1 MKNVKKVAKIISNII
16 FYILLLVIILLIGYI
31 ILINVYKKQD
41 KLGDIPINFYTI
53 LTTSMTPTIKAG
65 DIVIT
70 LKDKNNIYKTG
81 DPITFVSEGNISKG
95 VIITHRI
102 IDTKIVNGSYFYY
115 TKGDANNTAD
125 GSPVS
130 ATSVIGKVILKIPKA
145 GFIQQFVVSKF
156 GWLVVVVLPCLAII
170 VYDIVK
176 IFEKMMK
183 GKFFKESLKDSK
195 TKAKREDLNKIL
207 DNKYVSPDLQEKLD
221 EVYDNMGIDNRQVE
235 ILDDYDN
242 NNNDSADVNVNT
254 TTNTNANANANAN
267 TTNNNTNANTND
279 ITNDFIN
286 IDNNSNNVNNANNN
300 VIDNNSDVKG
310 DDDCEIL

>member
-1 MKNVKKVAKIISNII
+1 MKNVKKIAKIISNII
-16 FYILLLVIILLIGYI
+16 FYILLLIIILLIGYI

-130 ATSVIGKVILKIPKA
+130 ANNVIGKVILKIPKA

-176 IFEKMMK
+176 IFEKIMK
-183 GKFFKESLKDSK
+183 GKIFKERLKDSK
-195 TKAKREDLNKIL
+195 TKAEREDLNKIL

-235 ILDDYDN
+235 MLDDYDN
-242 NNNDSADVNVNT
+242 NNINNVNVNVNT
-254 TTNTNANANANAN
+254 NAINNANV
-267 TTNNNTNANTND
+267 NNE
-279 ITNDFIN
+279 
-286 IDNNSNNVNNANNN
+286 DNNSNNANNANNN
-300 VIDNNSDVKG
+300 VTDINNDVKG

>member
-242 NNNDSADVNVNT
+242 NNNNVNVNVNT
-254 TTNTNANANANAN
+254 NTNT
-267 TTNNNTNANTND
+267 NTND
-279 ITNDFIN
+279 I
-286 IDNNSNNVNNANNN
+286 NNANNANNN
-300 VIDNNSDVKG
+300 VTDINNDVKG

>member
-1 MKNVKKVAKIISNII
+1 MKNVKKIAKIISNII
-16 FYILLLVIILLIGYI
+16 FYILLLIIILLIGYI

-130 ATSVIGKVILKIPKA
+130 ANNVIGKVILKIPKA

-176 IFEKMMK
+176 IFEKIMK
-183 GKFFKESLKDSK
+183 GKIFKERLKDSK
-195 TKAKREDLNKIL
+195 TKAEREDLNKIL

-235 ILDDYDN
+235 MLDDYDN
-242 NNNDSADVNVNT
+242 NNNNNNNVNVNVNT
-254 TTNTNANANANAN
+254 NDINNANV
-267 TTNNNTNANTND
+267 NNE
-279 ITNDFIN
+279 
-286 IDNNSNNVNNANNN
+286 DNNSNNANNANNN
-300 VIDNNSDVKG
+300 VTDINNDVKG

>member
-235 ILDDYDN
+235 MLDDYDN
-242 NNNDSADVNVNT
+242 NNNNVNVNVNT
-254 TTNTNANANANAN
+254 TTTNANAN
-267 TTNNNTNANTND
+267 TNNNNNND

>member
-130 ATSVIGKVILKIPKA
+130 ANNVIGKVILKIPKA

-183 GKFFKESLKDSK
+183 GKFIKESLKDSK
-195 TKAKREDLNKIL
+195 TIAKREDLNKIL

-235 ILDDYDN
+235 MLDDYDDN
-242 NNNDSADVNVNT
+242 NNNVN
-254 TTNTNANANANAN
+254 
-267 TTNNNTNANTND
+267 
-279 ITNDFIN
+279 NDFIN
-286 IDNNSNNVNNANNN
+286 IDNNSNKANNN
-300 VIDNNSDVKG
+300 VTNSNNNDVKG

>member
-16 FYILLLVIILLIGYI
+16 FYILLLIIILLIGYI

-130 ATSVIGKVILKIPKA
+130 ASNVIGKVILKIPKA

-176 IFEKMMK
+176 IFEKIMK
-183 GKFFKESLKDSK
+183 GKIFKERLKDSK
-195 TKAKREDLNKIL
+195 TKSKREDLNKIL

-235 ILDDYDN
+235 MLDDYDN
-242 NNNDSADVNVNT
+242 NNNNNNVNVNVNT
-254 TTNTNANANANAN
+254 NDINNANV
-267 TTNNNTNANTND
+267 NNE
-279 ITNDFIN
+279 
-286 IDNNSNNVNNANNN
+286 DNNSNNANNANNN
-300 VIDNNSDVKG
+300 VTDINNDVKG

>member
-1 MKNVKKVAKIISNII
+1 MKNVKKIAKIISNII

-81 DPITFVSEGNISKG
+81 DPITFVSESNISKG

-102 IDTKIVNGSYFYY
+102 IDTKIVDGSYFYY

-130 ATSVIGKVILKIPKA
+130 ANNVIGKVILKIPKA

-176 IFEKMMK
+176 IFEKIMK
-183 GKFFKESLKDSK
+183 GKIFKERLKDSK
-195 TKAKREDLNKIL
+195 TKAEREDLNKIL

-235 ILDDYDN
+235 MLDDYDN
-242 NNNDSADVNVNT
+242 NNINNVNVNVNT
-254 TTNTNANANANAN
+254 NANDINNANVN
-267 TTNNNTNANTND
+267 
-279 ITNDFIN
+279 NDFIN
-286 IDNNSNNVNNANNN
+286 IDNNSNNANNANNN
-300 VIDNNSDVKG
+300 VTDINNDVKG

>member
-1 MKNVKKVAKIISNII
+1 MKNVKKIAKIISNII
-16 FYILLLVIILLIGYI
+16 FYILLLIIILLIGYI

-130 ATSVIGKVILKIPKA
+130 ANNVIGKVILKIPKA

-170 VYDIVK
+170 IYDIVK
-176 IFEKMMK
+176 IFEKIMK
-183 GKFFKESLKDSK
+183 GKIFKERLKDSK

-235 ILDDYDN
+235 MLDDYDN
-242 NNNDSADVNVNT
+242 NNNVNVNVNT
-254 TTNTNANANANAN
+254 NDINNANVN
-267 TTNNNTNANTND
+267 
-279 ITNDFIN
+279 N
-286 IDNNSNNVNNANNN
+286 IDNNSNNSNNANNN
-300 VIDNNSDVKG
+300 VTDINNDVKG

>member
-1 MKNVKKVAKIISNII
+1 MKNVKKIAKIISNII
-16 FYILLLVIILLIGYI
+16 FYILLLIIILLIGYI

-102 IDTKIVNGSYFYY
+102 IDTKVVNGSYFYY

-130 ATSVIGKVILKIPKA
+130 ANNVIGKVILKIPKA

-176 IFEKMMK
+176 IFEKIMK
-183 GKFFKESLKDSK
+183 GKIFKERLKDPK

-235 ILDDYDN
+235 MLDDYDN
-242 NNNDSADVNVNT
+242 NNINNVNVNVNT
-254 TTNTNANANANAN
+254 NAINNANV
-267 TTNNNTNANTND
+267 NNE
-279 ITNDFIN
+279 
-286 IDNNSNNVNNANNN
+286 DNNSNNANNANNN
-300 VIDNNSDVKG
+300 VTDINSDVKG

>member
-130 ATSVIGKVILKIPKA
+130 ATNVIGKVILKIPKA

-156 GWLVVVVLPCLAII
+156 GWLVVVVLPII

-242 NNNDSADVNVNT
+242 NNNNVNVNVNT
-254 TTNTNANANANAN
+254 TDINNA
-267 TTNNNTNANTND
+267 
-279 ITNDFIN
+279 
-286 IDNNSNNVNNANNN
+286 NNANNN
-300 VIDNNSDVKG
+300 VTDINNDVKG

>member
-16 FYILLLVIILLIGYI
+16 FYILLLIIILLIGYI

-242 NNNDSADVNVNT
+242 NNNDSADVNVNVNT
-254 TTNTNANANANAN
+254 TTNTNTNA
-267 TTNNNTNANTND
+267 TNNNTND

-286 IDNNSNNVNNANNN
+286 IDNNSNNANNTSNN
-300 VIDNNSDVKG
+300 VTDINNDVKG